1 MVDKKD
7 GDVLKSSY
15 ERTGAED
22 VFVSKKKD
30 NVHNISSSVGWI
42 LDRYRTI
49 GSMPGSYVSILERR
63 MSLLYSLVFTDGLT
77 FEDDRKTFK
86 VGRKTLELKKP
97 SDTWRDLSRT
107 IRIMSDISQARI
119 SELLGVSRQ
128 SFNGY
133 ETTGFENIKFNR
145 SQLTV
150 LSEAVADGLV
160 KNNFDPMY
168 AELVGFIYPLDLGAP
183 ILSDYIK
190 SSDPSADLISKDGTR
205 IQIKANRPTEWI
217 ITDNDPGVDL
227 NDWNKLVDTMSKAY
241 GNILREQGSKRV
253 KKDDIRI
260 MTLKEVMDEA
270 IPDNFKEDLD
280 SMSATAISGS
290 YKRTLNKVRESI
302 NALQDD
308 LLKVATYEHVYLKK
322 QLGEHLHE
330 KLFSKPN
337 QAEVSVIQD
346 ALKDYD
352 FKVDK
357 YLDQRWNRIKAMD
370 DLGSVLE
377 NMESSFLYGKKEE
390 VKNAR
395 K

>member
-1 MVDKKD
+1 MIKIINY
-7 GDVLKSSY
+7 L
-15 ERTGAED
+15 
-22 VFVSKKKD
+22 FVTCFG
-30 NVHNISSSVGWI
+30 IGT
-42 LDRYRTI
+42 LRFAPGTI
-49 GSMPGSYVSILERR
+49 T
-63 MSLLYSLVFTDGLT
+63 SLVTTIFLYSLFHIINLSSNTILIILLLVFVYS
-77 FEDDRKTFK
+77 FYA
-86 VGRKTLELKKP
+86 V
-97 SDTWRDLSRT
+97 
-107 IRIMSDISQARI
+107 
-119 SELLGVSRQ
+119 SE
-128 SFNGY
+128 
-133 ETTGFENIKFNR
+133 
-145 SQLTV
+145 
-150 LSEAVADGLV
+150 
-160 KNNFDPMY
+160 
-168 AELVGFIYPLDLGAP
+168 
-183 ILSDYIK
+183 YIK

-370 DLGSVLE
+370 DLGSVLK